1 MTGIRAAMAAALLGA
16 GILATGMLATG
27 VAQAQAVDEA
37 SVLAGSCANCH
48 GTQGKSPGSIPSIA
62 GMPYRVLAAQLAAFK
77 ANEVPNT
84 TIMNRLARGYSDE
97 QLDALARYFSEISE

>member
-1 MTGIRAAMAAALLGA
+1 MRGIRAATAAALLGA
-16 GILATGMLATG
+16 GMFAMGAG
-27 VAQAQAVDEA
+27 QAQAQTDAEA

-48 GTQGKSPGSIPSIA
+48 GTGGVSPGSIPSIA
-62 GMPYRVLAAQLAAFK
+62 GIPYRVLAAQLAAFK

-97 QLDALARYFSEISE
+97 QLDALARYFSELSQ